1 MSIQKN
7 INDNLDDSFK
17 NNNYLPQKLL
27 LEDVDRGM
35 RDFINDLNIT
45 TEDAEG
51 KNIRVPLIFLTQ
63 ERWAEF
69 KMNWKFLK
77 DESGEEIRMPFM
89 TIRRK
94 SVKKGTAPLRRTI
107 PKKLKFNY
115 VKIPSTD
122 GVLGGYEIF
131 KIPQPTWVD
140 VEYELRFLT
149 HYMQDVNISY
159 EKMLEE
165 GFSDGQG
172 YMKIN
177 GYNIPAILG
186 DPSEDNT
193 VDSIDS
199 DRFFQLVYPLTVHSK
214 IVDPKKFERVQTIT
228 KISIQIREDEC

>member
-35 RDFINDLNIT
+35 RDFIVDLNIT
-45 TEDAEG
+45 IEDSEG
-51 KNIRVPLIFLTQ
+51 KDIKVPVIFLTQ

-77 DESGEEIRMPFM
+77 DESGEEMRMPFM
-89 TIRRK
+89 TMRRK
-94 SVKKGTAPLRRTI
+94 SVKKGTAPLKRTI

-193 VDSIDS
+193 VDNIDS
-199 DRFFQLVYPLTVHSK
+199 DRFFQLVYPLTVHSR

>member
-1 MSIQKN
+1 MSVQKN
-7 INDNLDDSFK
+7 INNNLNDSFK
-17 NNNYLPQKLL
+17 NTNYLPQKLL
-27 LEDVDRGM
+27 LEDIDRGM
-35 RDFINDLNIT
+35 RDYIVDLGIT
-45 TEDAEG
+45 VEDADG
-51 KNIRVPLIFLTQ
+51 KDIKVPVIFLTQ

-94 SVKKGTAPLRRTI
+94 SVKRGTAPLKRTI
-107 PKKLKFNY
+107 PKKLRFTYIK
-115 VKIPSTD
+115 VPSTD
-122 GVLGGYEIF
+122 GVLGGYELY

-140 VEYELRFLT
+140 ADYELRFVT

-177 GYNIPAILG
+177 GYNIPAVLG
-186 DPSEDNT
+186 DPSEENT
-193 VDSIDS
+193 VDNIES
-199 DRFFQLVYPLTVHSK
+199 DRYFQLVYPLTVYSR
-214 IVDPKKFERVQTIT
+214 IVDPTKFERVQTIT
-228 KISIQIREDEC
+228 KISIEIQEDEC

>member
-1 MSIQKN
+1 MYIQKN

-35 RDFINDLNIT
+35 RDFIYDLNIT
-45 TEDAEG
+45 VEDAEG
-51 KNIRVPLIFLTQ
+51 KDIRVPVIFLTQ

-69 KMNWKFLK
+69 KMNWKYLK

-89 TIRRK
+89 TMRRK
-94 SVKKGTAPLRRTI
+94 SVKKGTAPLRRTV

-115 VKIPSTD
+115 VKVPSTD

-177 GYNIPAILG
+177 GYNVPAILG

-199 DRFFQLVYPLTVHSK
+199 DRFFQLVYPLTVHSR

-228 KISIQIREDEC
+228 KISIQILDDEC

>member
-35 RDFINDLNIT
+35 RDFIYDLNIT
-45 TEDAEG
+45 VEDAEG
-51 KNIRVPLIFLTQ
+51 KDIRVPVIFLTQ

-69 KMNWKFLK
+69 KMNWKYLK

-89 TIRRK
+89 TMRRK
-94 SVKKGTAPLRRTI
+94 SVKKGTAPLRRTV

-115 VKIPSTD
+115 VKVPSTD

-177 GYNIPAILG
+177 GYNVPAILG

-199 DRFFQLVYPLTVHSK
+199 DRFFQLVYPLTVHSR

>member
-35 RDFINDLNIT
+35 RDFINDLNVT

-51 KNIRVPLIFLTQ
+51 KSIRVPLIFLTQ

>member
-35 RDFINDLNIT
+35 RDFIVDLNIT
-45 TEDAEG
+45 IEDAEG
-51 KNIRVPLIFLTQ
+51 KDIRVPVIFLTQ

-199 DRFFQLVYPLTVHSK
+199 DRFFQLVYPLTVHSR

>member
-35 RDFINDLNIT
+35 RDFVNDLNIT

>member
-27 LEDVDRGM
+27 LEDIDGGM
-35 RDFINDLNIT
+35 RDFLVNLRISVEDGDGNNI
-45 TEDAEG
+45 
-51 KNIRVPLIFLTQ
+51 KVPVIFLTQ

-69 KMNWKFLK
+69 KMNWEHLK

-89 TIRRK
+89 TLKRK
-94 SVKKGTAPLRRTI
+94 SVKRGSAPLKRTI
-107 PKKLKFNY
+107 PKKLKFNF
-115 VKIPSTD
+115 VKVPSTD
-122 GVLGGYEIF
+122 GVLAGYELY

-140 VEYELRFLT
+140 VEYELRFVS
-149 HYMQDVNISY
+149 HYIQGINISY

-165 GFSDGQG
+165 AYSDGQG

-177 GYNIPAILG
+177 GYNVPSVLG

-199 DRFFQLVYPLTVHSK
+199 DRYFQIIYPLTVYSR
-214 IVDPKKFERVQTIT
+214 IVDPSKFERVQTIT
-228 KISIQIREDEC
+228 KISVQIREDES

>member
-35 RDFINDLNIT
+35 RDFIYDLNIT
-45 TEDAEG
+45 VEDAEG
-51 KNIRVPLIFLTQ
+51 KDIRVPVIFLTQ

-69 KMNWKFLK
+69 KMNWKYLK

-89 TIRRK
+89 TMRRK
-94 SVKKGTAPLRRTI
+94 SVKKGTAPLRRTV

-115 VKIPSTD
+115 VKVPSTD

-177 GYNIPAILG
+177 GYNVPAILG

-199 DRFFQLVYPLTVHSK
+199 DRFFQLVYPLTVHSR

-228 KISIQIREDEC
+228 KISIQIRDDEC

>member
-35 RDFINDLNIT
+35 RDFIVDLNIT
-45 TEDAEG
+45 IEDAEG
-51 KNIRVPLIFLTQ
+51 KDIRVPVIFLTQ

-89 TIRRK
+89 TLRRK

-199 DRFFQLVYPLTVHSK
+199 DRFFQLVYPLTVHSR

>member
-7 INDNLDDSFK
+7 INNNLNDSFK
-17 NNNYLPQKLL
+17 NTNYLPQKLL
-27 LEDVDRGM
+27 LEDIDRGM
-35 RDFINDLNIT
+35 RDYIVDLGIT
-45 TEDAEG
+45 VEDADG
-51 KNIRVPLIFLTQ
+51 KDIKVPVIFLTQ

-94 SVKKGTAPLRRTI
+94 SVKRGTAPLKRTI
-107 PKKLKFNY
+107 PKKLKFRY
-115 VKIPSTD
+115 VKVPTTD
-122 GVLGGYEIF
+122 GVLGGYELY

-140 VEYELRFLT
+140 ADYELRFVT

-177 GYNIPAILG
+177 GYNIPAVLG
-186 DPSEDNT
+186 DPSEENT
-193 VDSIDS
+193 VDNIDS
-199 DRFFQLVYPLTVHSK
+199 DRYFQLVYPLTVYSR
-214 IVDPKKFERVQTIT
+214 IVDSTKFERVQTIT
-228 KISIQIREDEC
+228 KISIEIQEDEC

>member
-7 INDNLDDSFK
+7 INNNLNDSFK
-17 NNNYLPQKLL
+17 NTNYLPQKLL
-27 LEDVDRGM
+27 LEDIDRGM
-35 RDFINDLNIT
+35 RDYIVDLGIT
-45 TEDAEG
+45 VEDADG
-51 KNIRVPLIFLTQ
+51 KDIKVPVIFLTQ

-94 SVKKGTAPLRRTI
+94 SVKRGTAPLKRTI
-107 PKKLKFNY
+107 PKKLKFRY
-115 VKIPSTD
+115 VKVPTTD
-122 GVLGGYEIF
+122 GVLGGYELY

-140 VEYELRFLT
+140 ADYELRFVT

-177 GYNIPAILG
+177 GYNIPAVLG
-186 DPSEDNT
+186 DPSEENT
-193 VDSIDS
+193 VDNIDS
-199 DRFFQLVYPLTVHSK
+199 DRYFQLVYPLTVYSR
-214 IVDPKKFERVQTIT
+214 IVDPTKFERVQTIT
-228 KISIQIREDEC
+228 KISIEIQEDEC

>member
-7 INDNLDDSFK
+7 INDNLNDSFK
-17 NNNYLPQKLL
+17 NTNYLPQKLL

-35 RDFINDLNIT
+35 RDFIVDLGIT
-45 TEDAEG
+45 IEDADG
-51 KNIRVPLIFLTQ
+51 KDIRVPVIFLTQ

-89 TIRRK
+89 TMRRK
-94 SVKKGTAPLRRTI
+94 SVKRGTSPLKRTI
-107 PKKLKFNY
+107 PKKLKFTY
-115 VKIPSTD
+115 CKVPTTD
-122 GVLGGYEIF
+122 GVLAGYEIF

-140 VEYELRFLT
+140 VDYELRFVA

-177 GYNIPAILG
+177 GYNIPSVLG

-199 DRFFQLVYPLTVHSK
+199 DRFFQLVYPLTVHSR

-228 KISIQIREDEC
+228 KISIQIQEDEC

>member
-1 MSIQKN
+1 M
-7 INDNLDDSFK
+7 
-17 NNNYLPQKLL
+17 

-35 RDFINDLNIT
+35 RDFIVDLGIT
-45 TEDAEG
+45 VEDADG
-51 KNIRVPLIFLTQ
+51 KDIKVPVIFLTQ

-89 TIRRK
+89 TMRRK
-94 SVKKGTAPLRRTI
+94 SVKRGTSPLKRTI
-107 PKKLKFNY
+107 PKKLKFTY
-115 VKIPSTD
+115 AKVPTTD
-122 GVLGGYEIF
+122 GVLAGYEIF

-140 VEYELRFLT
+140 VDYELRFVA

-177 GYNIPAILG
+177 GYNIPSVLG

-193 VDSIDS
+193 VDNIDA
-199 DRFFQLVYPLTVHSK
+199 DRFFQLVYPLTVHSR

-228 KISIQIREDEC
+228 KISIQIQEDEC

>member
-35 RDFINDLNIT
+35 RDFIVDLNIT
-45 TEDAEG
+45 IENAEG
-51 KNIRVPLIFLTQ
+51 KDIRVPVIFLTQ

-199 DRFFQLVYPLTVHSK
+199 DRFFQLVYPLTVHSR